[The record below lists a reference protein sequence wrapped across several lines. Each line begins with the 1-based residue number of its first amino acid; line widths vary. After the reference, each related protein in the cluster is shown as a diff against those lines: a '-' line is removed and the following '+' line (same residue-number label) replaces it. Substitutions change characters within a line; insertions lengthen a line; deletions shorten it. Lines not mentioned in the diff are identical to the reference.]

1 MKLFLNEIL
10 CKLSLK
16 IHIVAKRNTCFCSNN
31 CWINMNLSTCVKF
44 GGVCP
49 KNNYHILKS
58 HVNVLNNLGFF
69 NFILQNT
76 FFFVWHALYT
86 PFTCGKGCLRF
97 SNFEKLFEFIKTS
110 NSTLLNC
117 ESIFNVGNKFLLDF
131 FFVIIIFFWKESF
144 VHSFVKLTHL
154 T

>member
-1 MKLFLNEIL
+1 MCKGANNVTLQKDFESFKFIYVSQISHMKLFLNEIL

-69 NFILQNT
+69 NFVLQNT
-76 FFFVWHALYT
+76 FFFCMACTLHPIYM
-86 PFTCGKGCLRF
+86 RQRM
-97 SNFEKLFEFIKTS
+97 FE
-110 NSTLLNC
+110 
-117 ESIFNVGNKFLLDF
+117 IFK
-131 FFVIIIFFWKESF
+131 FWKTF
-144 VHSFVKLTHL
+144 WIYKNFKFHTFKLWVNF
-154 T
+154 